1 MKKLNIKRLAAIG
14 AGAVLLGAAAS
25 AAFTD
30 LTKADI
36 IDTTTGVPAISIVGG
51 SNAAVSDFVW
61 AGNIAA
67 KVAQLATKSM
77 SVTQGIEGEGGTP
90 TDLTVDL
97 TVGGTRTFSGGV
109 REFQNIALNSVSNS
123 TEYYD
128 TIGNNYF
135 KQFFNGT
142 VNRTIDNN
150 ASVSMSIV
158 ENIGITGDGRF
169 DPTNAHDL
177 VAIIDPSDMN
187 YTVAFSPGIPY
198 SFTDSGSDDYVP
210 VYFLGKSYLLDS
222 INSTASQVVLI
233 KDGSDQTLIAGD
245 TFGAIGRDG
254 KNYTVR
260 FDGGATANSIDI
272 AKFSLLDDQDVVVAT
287 INNATAN
294 GDLTF
299 RINGAEVLSTKA
311 RIPLNG
317 IAKTTENNST
327 VYSVQII
334 LGTGRIELQ
343 SGYEVP
349 YDSSSTHTNIPWV
362 ASFTISGT
370 TLTGITIKNS
380 NYYFST
386 TSPLY
391 AVQAF
396 NAATHTTE
404 FEFFKDTG
412 LDKVGTFKFQGFYDA
427 GVQKSKV
434 EFLKG
439 TNAATGTSGVA
450 SYGAIHYF
458 DTAGQEHYIP
468 MAILLTLTQST
479 GGVLTFDGWQQS
491 YLTAPTS
498 GTSNDINRLAIEN
511 DSASLPLT
519 TADYNVDVVTIDT
532 NWDSSAIVS
541 LKGKGGS
548 NSYKYLARRSTD
560 NANQLWLLLVG
571 GSQSSGDT
579 TSYSGYIGTMQYSTG
594 DIFLLGTSLND
605 ANIVAKENIGYFE
618 RDQRSIGGTDSNE
631 QQRPYYWPSTSDF
644 NGAAS
649 YTAANNTIY
658 RTAIFKVHESLG
670 SSNTALNAWNTT
682 PLFTVF
688 VDTENGNA
696 GTVDTAGIGGGGK
709 QNWAGTLTGGPT
721 GVSTV
726 SSALHYQGT
735 DQNLSNLSEYTGST
749 ANYLKAFSRNGSKIE
764 LASRNVSITLPNTA
778 MKAYFTVESTGVTT
792 EVTGGE
798 ALTGLKAG
806 DTGETPAGSTVTID
820 NITGTCA
827 AGSGACTPAT
837 YDAIVPVDSLVYTDE
852 ATPTGNVVIVGGY
865 FVNSLAENLTLGDG
879 STLQDAL
886 TASGDYVAE
895 KLSNGDIV
903 VAGYTASDTGRAAQE
918 LIDALDALLG

>member
-30 LTKADI
+30 LTKGDVI
-36 IDTTTGVPAISIVGG
+36 NTTTGVPAVSIVGG

-67 KVAQLATKSM
+67 KVAQLATTPQP
-77 SVTQGIEGEGGTP
+77 VTQGTGGEGGTP

-97 TVGGTRTFSGGV
+97 TVGGTRTFTGGV
-109 REFQNIALNSVSNS
+109 REFQSIALNSVSNS

-158 ENIGITGDGRF
+158 ENIGITADGRF
-169 DPTNAHDL
+169 DPTTATTHDL

-198 SFTDSGSDDYVP
+198 SFTDSGSDDYIP

-222 INSTASQVVLI
+222 INSTATQVVLI
-233 KDGSDQTLIAGD
+233 KDGADQTLLAGD

-260 FDGGATANSIDI
+260 FDGGATAGTTDI

-294 GDLTF
+294 GDLIF
-299 RINGAEVLSTKA
+299 RVSGQEVLSTKA
-311 RIPLNG
+311 RIPANG
-317 IAKTTENNST
+317 IAKTTVDNST
-327 VYSVQII
+327 IYSVQII

-362 ASFTISGT
+362 ASFTTSGT
-370 TLTGITIKNS
+370 NLTGITIKNS

-391 AVQAF
+391 AVQSF
-396 NAATHTTE
+396 GAATHTTE

-439 TNAATGTSGVA
+439 TNAAIGTSGTA
-450 SYGAIHYF
+450 SYGAIHYY

-468 MAILLTLTQST
+468 MAILLTATASN

-491 YLTAPTS
+491 YWTNSQT
-498 GTSNDINRLAIEN
+498 TITNLAIEN

-519 TADYNVDVVTIDT
+519 TADYNVTVITSDV
-532 NWDSSAIVS
+532 NWESSAVVS

-548 NSYKYLARRSTD
+548 NSYKYLAYRGVNS
-560 NANQLWLLLVG
+560 NQVWLLLVG

-579 TSYSGYIGTMQYSTG
+579 ANYSGYIGTMQYSTG

-605 ANIVAKENIGYFE
+605 ANIVANETIGFFE
-618 RDQRSIGGTDSNE
+618 RDHLDVNNSGDSN
-631 QQRPYYWPSTSDF
+631 QHQRPYYWPDTYDLNATNTGSTT
-644 NGAAS
+644 G
-649 YTAANNTIY
+649 IY

-670 SSNTALNAWNTT
+670 SSDTTLNSFGSA
-682 PLFTVF
+682 PLFTVYI
-688 VDTENGNA
+688 DTESGNA

-709 QNWAGTLTGGPT
+709 QNWTGTLTGGPS

-749 ANYLKAFSRNGSKIE
+749 ANYLKAFSRNGAKIE

-792 EVTGGE
+792 ETTGGE
-798 ALTGLKAG
+798 SLTDLNVGSV
-806 DTGETPAGSTVTID
+806 GETPSGTKVTID

-827 AGSGACTPAT
+827 VGSGACTPAT
-837 YDAIVPVDSLVYTDE
+837 YDKIVPVDSLVYTDE
-852 ATPTGNVVIVGGY
+852 ATPTGPVVIVGGY

-895 KLSNGDIV
+895 KLDNGDIV

-918 LIDALDALLG
+918 LIDALDALLS